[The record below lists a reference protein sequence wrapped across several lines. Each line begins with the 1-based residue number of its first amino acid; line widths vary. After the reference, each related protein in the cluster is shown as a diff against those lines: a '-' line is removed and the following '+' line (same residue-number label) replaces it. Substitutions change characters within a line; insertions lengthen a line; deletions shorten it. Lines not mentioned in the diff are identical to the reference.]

1 MAKIYDFKTRQ
12 RTDLPSPETV
22 MAENPSKPKV
32 PKIDK
37 ETYLLWMFS
46 KDVDDLITR
55 YMFEHHLKAHELAA
69 ILSHRL
75 GQLVATTEQ
84 PERLEEF
91 CQNVLRR
98 MALVSELHGQK
109 HQPKL
114 SYSSHASNRQ
124 DLGTGEASD
133 AGKVPAAGAD
143 SPTIQPDDK
152 GAS

>member
-1 MAKIYDFKTRQ
+1 LAKIYDFKTRQ
-12 RTDLPSPETV
+12 RKDSPALPEHAAPETSV
-22 MAENPSKPKV
+22 KSKV

-46 KDVDDLITR
+46 KDIDDLITR

-91 CQNVLRR
+91 CQNVLKR
-98 MALVSELHGQK
+98 MALVTEVHGK
-109 HQPKL
+109 HEGPV
-114 SYSSHASNRQ
+114 S
-124 DLGTGEASD
+124 
-133 AGKVPAAGAD
+133 
-143 SPTIQPDDK
+143 PDDK

>member
-1 MAKIYDFKTRQ
+1 LAKIYDFKTRQ
-12 RTDLPSPETV
+12 RKDSPAGQEPAPPDTV
-22 MAENPSKPKV
+22 AKSKV

-46 KDVDDLITR
+46 KDIDDLITR

-75 GQLVATTEQ
+75 GQLVATTEK

-98 MALVSELHGQK
+98 MALVTEIHGQK
-109 HQPKL
+109 NGPV
-114 SYSSHASNRQ
+114 S
-124 DLGTGEASD
+124 
-133 AGKVPAAGAD
+133 
-143 SPTIQPDDK
+143 PDDK
-152 GAS
+152 GVS